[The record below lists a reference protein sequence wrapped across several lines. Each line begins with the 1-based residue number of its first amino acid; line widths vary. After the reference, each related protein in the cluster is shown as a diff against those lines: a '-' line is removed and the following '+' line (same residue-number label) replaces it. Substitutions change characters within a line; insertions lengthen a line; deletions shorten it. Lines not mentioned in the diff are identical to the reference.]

1 MRPSLGPL
9 VFAHGL
15 STFVLPVR
23 QEVRLP
29 YDAEAVRLQLLLIGP
44 HLRFRQT
51 LAMDVAQGRTVGSLD
66 RLIDHMRGPPFE
78 GIRRDEVSERNPS
91 KEREIRVPRDVVAS
105 AEADGDRRVERFERE
120 QDSGDG
126 PGGGEVCP
134 LLFRAALLDVE
145 RRCGQVRTVVR
156 GLERHVVREAFRLAA
171 QAPQGRRHPPG
182 RGRHERLRLPAEFGP
197 ARVADRMNR
206 EARPPTFRDML
217 RQVDD
222 EIRGLSKRAFEVAIQ
237 VVAVEVVLGNRD
249 QPGIPPPP
257 RRLSAERPVR
267 LPRCEGEEG
276 VTLIAARLGS
286 FGRQQTPIGHIQAP
300 VRARDPCERAN
311 RVRRHPAI
319 PDARRADRDGG
330 RGENLSPDRSA
341 SDARD
346 AGGGW
351 SGETGG
357 AGEAAADTGTET
369 VPVIPASTSRGAL
382 STGES
387 DSSRKLYE
395 ISRPLIPRG

>member
-1 MRPSLGPL
+1 
-9 VFAHGL
+9 
-15 STFVLPVR
+15 
-23 QEVRLP
+23 
-29 YDAEAVRLQLLLIGP
+29 
-44 HLRFRQT
+44 
-51 LAMDVAQGRTVGSLD
+51 MDVAQGRTVGSLD

-126 PGGGEVCP
+126 PGGGDICP

-276 VTLIAARLGS
+276 VTLIAARLVS
-286 FGRQQTPIGHIQAP
+286 FGGHQ
-300 VRARDPCERAN
+300 DP
-311 RVRRHPAI
+311 H
-319 PDARRADRDGG
+319 G
-330 RGENLSPDRSA
+330 RGKECAPKGFPLV
-341 SDARD
+341 ARAPPLWSSLRY
-346 AGGGW
+346 AGGGAW
-351 SGETGG
+351 GTAPSVSSVKGNKKG
-357 AGEAAADTGTET
+357 AWRRTWMRPGTE
-369 VPVIPASTSRGAL
+369 
-382 STGES
+382 
-387 DSSRKLYE
+387 
-395 ISRPLIPRG
+395 IPRGRVG

>member
-51 LAMDVAQGRTVGSLD
+51 LAMDVAQGRTVGSVD

-91 KEREIRVPRDVVAS
+91 KEREIRVPRDVMPAS
-105 AEADGDRRVERFERE
+105 EADGDRRVERFERE

-134 LLFRAALLDVE
+134 LLFRAALLDVK
-145 RRCGQVRTVVR
+145 RRRGQVRTVVR

-197 ARVADRMNR
+197 ARVADWMNR

-276 VTLIAARLGS
+276 VTLIAARLVS
-286 FGRQQTPIGHIQAP
+286 FGGHE
-300 VRARDPCERAN
+300 DP
-311 RVRRHPAI
+311 H
-319 PDARRADRDGG
+319 G
-330 RGENLSPDRSA
+330 RGKECAPKVFPLVARAQPLCA
-341 SDARD
+341 SLRY
-346 AGGGW
+346 AGGG
-351 SGETGG
+351 
-357 AGEAAADTGTET
+357 
-369 VPVIPASTSRGAL
+369 ASWRSPSYSPYKDIRRGAW
-382 STGES
+382 
-387 DSSRKLYE
+387 
-395 ISRPLIPRG
+395 RGSGNARRTIYRSGRGTCS